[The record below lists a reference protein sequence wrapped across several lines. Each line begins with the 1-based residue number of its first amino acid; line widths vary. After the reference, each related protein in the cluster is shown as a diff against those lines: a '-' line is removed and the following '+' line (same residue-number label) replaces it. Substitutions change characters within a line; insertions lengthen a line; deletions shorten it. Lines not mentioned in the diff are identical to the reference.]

1 MFIQNFRASAQSALI
16 SAIMA
21 VSAFALVI
29 GPDPV
34 RYAAVAALL
43 VLLPVALLAIRMG
56 TVAPPP
62 FDPAS
67 LTRLELSS
75 APKVDQILIAA
86 AWLGLAGA
94 CVTGLAALE
103 RFAVP
108 GVSLRIAGFAGAALT
123 TLAATPVIAALVRPM
138 PIAELGPAGVRLSPT
153 RLIRWKDMDAA
164 RCMTLGPNRLSL
176 VLKPS
181 PRDPGGPPQ
190 KVKVLLA
197 PVMEPWMGAAA
208 SAIIARNLTAAETN
222 QLEQPAAKPKPR
234 KRPRAL
240 PQIEDKRFQAELP

>member
-43 VLLPVALLAIRMG
+43 VLLPVALLGIRMG
-56 TVAPPP
+56 AVTPPTV
-62 FDPAS
+62 DPTT
-67 LTRLELSS
+67 LTRLELAA
-75 APKVDQILIAA
+75 APKLDQLLIAA

-94 CVTGLAALE
+94 CVTGLAAMQ
-103 RFAVP
+103 RFGVP
-108 GVSLRIAGFAGAALT
+108 TLGLRIAGFAGAALT
-123 TLAATPVIAALVRPM
+123 TLAATPVIAALVRPA
-138 PIAELGPAGVRLSPT
+138 PVVEIGPAGVRLSPT
-153 RLIRWKDMDAA
+153 RLIRWRDMDAC
-164 RCMTLGPNRLSL
+164 RCLTLGPNRLSL

-190 KVKVLLA
+190 RVSMLLA

-208 SAIIARNLTAAETN
+208 AAIIARNLKASEAA
-222 QLEQPAAKPKPR
+222 QLAEPAAAKPKRR
-234 KRPRAL
+234 KRPL
-240 PQIEDKRFQAELP
+240 PQLEDKRLQLP

>member
-43 VLLPVALLAIRMG
+43 VLLPMALLAIRMG
-56 TVAPPP
+56 AVTAPAV
-62 FDPAS
+62 DPTTLS
-67 LTRLELSS
+67 RLEMSS

-94 CVTGLAALE
+94 CVTGLGALE
-103 RFAVP
+103 RFAIP
-108 GVSLRIAGFAGAALT
+108 GIGLRVAGFAGAALA
-123 TLAATPVIAALVRPM
+123 TLAATPVVAALVRPA
-138 PIAELGPAGVRLSPT
+138 PLTEIGPAGVRLSPT
-153 RLIRWKDMDAA
+153 RLIRWRDIDSA
-164 RCMTLGPNRLSL
+164 RCLTIGPNRLSL

-190 KVKVLLA
+190 RVKVLLA

-208 SAIIARNLTAAETN
+208 QAIIARNLKAADSAA
-222 QLEQPAAKPKPR
+222 QLEAQPAPKPKR
-234 KRPRAL
+234 RRRAL
-240 PQIEDKRFQAELP
+240 PQLEDKRLQIP

>member
-1 MFIQNFRASAQSALI
+1 MLTQNFRASAQSALI

-56 TVAPPP
+56 TIASPVV
-62 FDPAS
+62 DPTS
-67 LTRLELSS
+67 LTRLELTS
-75 APKVDQILIAA
+75 APKIDQVLIAA

-108 GVSLRIAGFAGAALT
+108 GLELRITGFLGAALT
-123 TLAATPVIAALVRPM
+123 TLAATPVIAALARPM
-138 PIAELGPAGVRLSPT
+138 PVVELSAAGVRLSPT
-153 RLIRWKDMDAA
+153 RLIRWRDMEAA
-164 RCMTLGPNRLSL
+164 RCLTLGPNRLSL

-190 KVKVLLA
+190 RVKVLLA
-197 PVMEPWMGAAA
+197 PVMEPWMAAA
-208 SAIIARNLTAAETN
+208 AAAIIARNLKASEAPQLAE
-222 QLEQPAAKPKPR
+222 PAAKPKPR
-234 KRPRAL
+234 RKRRPL
-240 PQIEDKRFQAELP
+240 PQLEDKRLQLP

>member
-43 VLLPVALLAIRMG
+43 VLLPVALLAIRLG
-56 TVAPPP
+56 TVQAPWV
-62 FDPAS
+62 DPAS
-67 LTRLELSS
+67 LTRLELAS
-75 APKVDQILIAA
+75 APKVDQVLIAA

-103 RFAVP
+103 RFGVP
-108 GVSLRIAGFAGAALT
+108 GLALRVAGCAGAALT
-123 TLAATPVIAALVRPM
+123 TLAATPVIAALVRPT
-138 PIAELGPAGVRLSPT
+138 PVVELSPAGARLSPT
-153 RLIRWKDMDAA
+153 RLIRWRDMDAA
-164 RCMTLGPNRLSL
+164 RCLTWGPNRLSL

-190 KVKVLLA
+190 RVKVLLA

-208 SAIIARNLTAAETN
+208 SAIISRNLKAAEAA
-222 QLEQPAAKPKPR
+222 QLAERPAKPKR
-234 KRPRAL
+234 RRAL
-240 PQIEDKRFQAELP
+240 PQLEDKRVQLP

>member
-56 TVAPPP
+56 TVAPPVV
-62 FDPAS
+62 DPAS
-67 LTRLELSS
+67 LTRLELTS
-75 APKVDQILIAA
+75 APKVDQVLIAS

-103 RFAVP
+103 RFGAP
-108 GVSLRIAGFAGAALT
+108 GPELRIAGFVGAALT
-123 TLAATPVIAALVRPM
+123 TLAATPVIAALVRPT
-138 PIAELGPAGVRLSPT
+138 PVIELSAAGVRLSPT
-153 RLIRWKDMDAA
+153 RVIRWRDMEAA
-164 RCMTLGPNRLSL
+164 RCLTLGPNRLSL

-190 KVKVLLA
+190 RIKVLLA

-208 SAIIARNLTAAETN
+208 AAIIARNLKVAEAT
-222 QLEQPAAKPKPR
+222 QLADPAAKPKPR
-234 KRPRAL
+234 RKPRPL
-240 PQIEDKRFQAELP
+240 QIEDKRLQLP

>member
-29 GPDPV
+29 GPDAV

-43 VLLPVALLAIRMG
+43 VLMPVALLGVRMG
-56 TVAPPP
+56 AVAPPVV
-62 FDPAS
+62 DPTTF
-67 LTRLELSS
+67 TRLEMTP
-75 APKVDQILIAA
+75 APKVDQVLIAA

-94 CVTGLAALE
+94 CVVGLGAME
-103 RFAVP
+103 RFAIP
-108 GVSLRIAGFAGAALT
+108 GLALRIAGFAGAALT
-123 TLAATPVIAALVRPM
+123 TLAATPVVAALIRPNAVAQ
-138 PIAELGPAGVRLSPT
+138 IGPAGIRLSPT
-153 RLIRWKDMDAA
+153 RFIRWRDMDVA
-164 RCMTLGPNRLSL
+164 RCLTVGPNRLSL

-190 KVKVLLA
+190 RVNVLLA

-208 SAIIARNLTAAETN
+208 QAIIARNLKAADSAA
-222 QLEQPAAKPKPR
+222 QLEAQPAPKPKR
-234 KRPRAL
+234 RRRAL
-240 PQIEDKRFQAELP
+240 PQLEDKRLQIP